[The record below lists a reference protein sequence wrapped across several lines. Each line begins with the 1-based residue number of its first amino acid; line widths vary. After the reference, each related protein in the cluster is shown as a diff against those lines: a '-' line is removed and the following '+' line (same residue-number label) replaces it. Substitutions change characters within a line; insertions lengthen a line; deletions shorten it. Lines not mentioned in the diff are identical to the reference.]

1 MYTPV
6 PRLADG
12 KAGRAGRHGGAAAG
26 VSGDAARDAAR
37 DDAAGGGYAAPDPAE
52 RDQAAGHLQGH
63 LRVGGRHDQDLLL
76 FLDVPEA
83 SSHPPY
89 LTSYVSG
96 HFI

>member
-37 DDAAGGGYAAPDPAE
+37 DDAGDAAWDDAGDGADGTAATRRGDRPAASGSGRGGDTVRE
-52 RDQAAGHLQGH
+52 AGEH
-63 LRVGGRHDQDLLL
+63 V
-76 FLDVPEA
+76 
-83 SSHPPY
+83 
-89 LTSYVSG
+89 
-96 HFI
+96 